1 MAHEIME
8 NDGMFSVIETPWH
21 GLGKIL
27 DSPPTIAEG
36 LIAAGLNWTVTPRP
50 LYARVPV
57 GDYLR
62 ATPVDYQAIQRD
74 DTGEILGVV
83 GPSYIPLQN
92 SEAFDVFGP
101 LVEDGSITLE
111 TAGSLKNGRRVWVL
125 AKIAADSA
133 DIGKGDEI
141 KPFVLLSTSHDGTMA
156 ARLGFTPI
164 RVVCNNTLSYAET
177 EGVSKLV
184 RVFHRGDITGALTA
198 LRATLDL
205 TKATF
210 TASIEKYRYL
220 ASKEISVADLE
231 RYVKIT
237 FMPEFEEE
245 LKNAQEIGEAKE
257 FLLTPTQRKVV
268 DLFENGRGSNLPKA
282 RTWWGAYNSIN
293 EWLNYMKGRDQ
304 DNRLNGLWFGDGY
317 NFNKAAL
324 DNAIRMAA

>member
-8 NDGMFSVIETPWH
+8 NDSMFSVIETPWH
-21 GLGKIL
+21 GLGKVL
-27 DSPPTIAEG
+27 DSPPTIEEG
-36 LIAAGLNWTVTPRP
+36 LITAGLDWTVTPRP

-83 GPSYIPLQN
+83 GPAYQPLQN
-92 SEAFDVFGP
+92 KEAFDVFGP
-101 LVEDGSITLE
+101 LVEDGSLFLE

-125 AKIAADSA
+125 AKINADSA

-141 KPFVLLSTSHDGTMA
+141 KPYVLLSTSHDGTMA

-164 RVVCNNTLSYAET
+164 RVVCNNTLSYAESS
-177 EGVSKLV
+177 GASKLV
-184 RVFHRGDITGALTA
+184 RVFHKGDIAGGLAA
-198 LRATLDL
+198 LRETLDL

-210 TASIEKYRYL
+210 TTTIEKYRYL

-231 RYVKIT
+231 KYVKIT

-245 LKNAQEIGEAKE
+245 LKRAQDVEEAIE
-257 FLLTPTQRKVV
+257 MILTPTQKKVI
-268 DLFENGRGSNLPKA
+268 DLFENGRGSDLPKA

-317 NFNKAAL
+317 NFNRVAL